1 MPGEIKKVRRMDYV
15 ADIGLEVHVQL
26 KTRTKMFCGC
36 EATSGG
42 EPNTR
47 VCPVCLGYPG
57 ALPTMNR
64 EAIRLCVRAGLI
76 LGCEIRR
83 FSKFDRKN
91 YFYPDMP
98 KNYQISQYDM
108 PLCVGG
114 GVEIAGGE
122 GGART
127 VRLTR
132 IHQEEDVAKNTHEGG
147 ASLVDFN
154 RAGTPLMEIVTEPD
168 LHSADEALAFLQ
180 ALKQMLQ
187 YGDISDCNLEEGNM
201 RCDVNCSVRPA
212 GAAALG
218 VKTEIK
224 NMNTFRGVHA
234 ALSHEIA
241 RQIETL
247 RRGGAIVQE
256 TRRWDPDRDETASM
270 RTKEDAHDYRYFP
283 EPDLMPVALADAEI
297 EAWRA
302 DLPEMPAARRARYE
316 EAFGLPAYD
325 AGVLAAERDVA
336 DWFEAV
342 AARTGN
348 VKAASNWVMTD
359 VRRELSARGLTLD
372 RVGMRPEDLAA
383 LIRMVDDG
391 AININAAREV
401 FAELFER
408 GGGTDNRVEEKGLA
422 QVSDAGALE
431 DLAAQ
436 AIGENPKSVDDF
448 RGGKEA
454 ALQYL
459 MGQVMRMSRGKA
471 NPQAVLDILRR
482 RLAE

>member
-1 MPGEIKKVRRMDYV
+1 MPGEIKKVRSMEYV

-36 EATSGG
+36 AAESGG
-42 EPNTR
+42 APNAR
-47 VCPVCLGYPG
+47 ICPVCLGYPG

-76 LGCEIRR
+76 LGCEISR

-98 KNYQISQYDM
+98 KNYQISQYDK

-114 GVEIAGGE
+114 GVEIPVGE
-122 GGART
+122 GGARA

-168 LHSADEALAFLQ
+168 LHSADEAMAFLQ
-180 ALKQMLQ
+180 ALKEMLQ
-187 YGDISDCNLEEGNM
+187 YGDISECNLEEGNM
-201 RCDVNCSVRPA
+201 RCDVNCSVRPN
-212 GAAALG
+212 GSTSLG

-241 RQIETL
+241 RQIDTL
-247 RRGGAIVQE
+247 RGGGTIVQE
-256 TRRWDPDRDETASM
+256 TRRWDPDREITESM

-283 EPDLMPVALADAEI
+283 EPDLMPVALTEAEI
-297 EAWRA
+297 ESWRA
-302 DLPEMPAARRARYE
+302 DLPEMPTARRARY
-316 EAFGLPAYD
+316 AKDFGLPAYD

-336 DWFEAV
+336 DWFEA
-342 AARTGN
+342 AAAHADN
-348 VKAASNWVMTD
+348 VKAVSNWVMTD

-372 RVGMRPEDLAA
+372 RIGLQPEDLAA
-383 LIRMVDDG
+383 LIRMVDAG
-391 AININAAREV
+391 TININAAREV

-408 GGGTDNRVEEKGLA
+408 GGDPARMVREKGLA

-431 DLAAQ
+431 DLAAK
-436 AIGENPKSVDDF
+436 AIDDNPKSVEDF

-471 NPQAVLDILRR
+471 NPQAVREILRR
-482 RLAE
+482 RLTE

>member
-1 MPGEIKKVRRMDYV
+1 MDYV

-234 ALSHEIA
+234 ALSHEIG

-247 RRGGAIVQE
+247 RGGGVIVQE
-256 TRRWDPDRDETASM
+256 TRRWDPDRDVTASM

-302 DLPEMPAARRARYE
+302 DLPEMPVARRARYE

-408 GGGTDNRVEEKGLA
+408 GGDPAARVEEKGLA

>member
-408 GGGTDNRVEEKGLA
+408 GGDPAARVEEKGLA